1 VAPSG
6 EHTAVHGQDNAVDKA
21 GVIAAQEVGGAGQLV
36 HGAEAAG
43 RNGVDVDLQ
52 HVLGDAA
59 HHIRTDMML
68 AVGEEKLQDAINN
81 RIPMRRL
88 GEPEE
93 IASVAA
99 FLAGEDASWV
109 TGQTLMVSGGGTV
122 N

>member
-1 VAPSG
+1 
-6 EHTAVHGQDNAVDKA
+6 
-21 GVIAAQEVGGAGQLV
+21 
-36 HGAEAAG
+36 
-43 RNGVDVDLQ
+43 
-52 HVLGDAA
+52 
-59 HHIRTDMML
+59 MML